1 MTYFSIHE
9 LIEDWDRITVECDVL
24 PKSYPSKADDLD
36 EAVNRFWDA
45 VFASSD
51 GDQEEDLKLDLD

>member
-9 LIEDWDRITVECDVL
+9 LIEDWDNIKLTCDVM
-24 PKSYPSKADDLD
+24 PKDYPTKADDCD

-51 GDQEEDLKLDLD
+51 GDQEEEDLNLD